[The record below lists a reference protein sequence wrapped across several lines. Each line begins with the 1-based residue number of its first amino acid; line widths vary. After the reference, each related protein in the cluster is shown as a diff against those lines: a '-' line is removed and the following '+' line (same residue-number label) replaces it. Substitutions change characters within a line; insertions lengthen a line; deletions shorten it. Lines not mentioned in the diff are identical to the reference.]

1 MVTAAQIEKGISV
14 YLDQNLLPLLP
25 AGSAERVLFGAGAAI
40 FLRRNLP
47 KIVSVLGALGA
58 VDENG
63 LVDESIVL
71 EEVQK
76 RIPETGM
83 RIERVPLIKA
93 ITLHKSD
100 ADEIVRCI
108 REAN

>member
-1 MVTAAQIEKGISV
+1 MVTAAQIEQGISV

-25 AGSAERVLFGAGAAI
+25 EGGAERVLFGAGAAI

-47 KIVSVLGALGA
+47 KIMSVLGTLGA
-58 VDENG
+58 VDEAG
-63 LVDESIVL
+63 LVDESLVL
-71 EEVQK
+71 EEIRK

-83 RIERVPLIKA
+83 RIERVPLVKA
-93 ITLHKSD
+93 ITLSRGD
-100 ADEIVRCI
+100 ADDLVRCI